1 MLTLPRRLLVLFG
14 LLFAF
19 ASPAFADEDES
30 AHEPAAAEEHA
41 AEPPAAHADEAEHP
55 AEHAAEHPAEH
66 PAAHDAAEHPAE
78 HAGEHSAEHAAA
90 AAAEEAETPVDPAVE
105 KEFTAAFKDIPDE
118 VVDTERPEGQ
128 ELTPSLTVEQL
139 RQLIR
144 VARAKVLERME
155 KKIEKKSAE
164 RMGKISAMIGWF
176 SLAGLLLLFM
186 PLVLRKKY
194 PGQGKAL
201 LKYSALAAGTFVIT
215 VNLFGM
221 VVVGFRSAQSALG
234 PATNPQLRVASAF
247 FDAMDNNA
255 DALIVYGKELFGP
268 TLEQVSGN
276 SDAQP
281 MAVLL
286 ENGKKLVKD
295 ADVFITIAKGFKKL
309 DFIFG
314 ILPTVLLMVT
324 MLLFILAIKPTL
336 LEIVRLPI
344 EAAEGRGGG
353 KHVIKRAFRRV
364 GGELLATLCTLGILV
379 LLTFL
384 AGTIMARV
392 VMPAIDLLIQ
402 YFGLAVLY
410 LKSVDGAKSG
420 LVFLMLFAVILFLVL
435 NLAAVIVSMSM
446 YLGKAQKIFQR
457 KFNDGVPVRQ
467 HKQFWTWGTISL
479 VAAQVLPWLYMV
491 GAGWLLEKINDKL
504 TANVTSVESIPWASI
519 MLIGPLFLVV
529 GFTAV
534 FWAAR
539 GMKAIGFL
547 AKYKVPAPV
556 APAAPAP
563 PVAAAA

>member
-1 MLTLPRRLLVLFG
+1 MLTLPRRLFVAFVF
-14 LLFAF
+14 LFAF
-19 ASPAFADEDES
+19 VTPAFADEEEPS
-30 AHEPAAAEEHA
+30 HEPATAAEHEAPPAEEAHAPA
-41 AEPPAAHADEAEHP
+41 AEAEHHEAAGEAEHP
-55 AEHAAEHPAEH
+55 GAEHQGA
-66 PAAHDAAEHPAE
+66 D
-78 HAGEHSAEHAAA
+78 
-90 AAAEEAETPVDPAVE
+90 AEEAAEVPVDPAVE

-118 VVDTERPEGQ
+118 VVDTERPKGQ
-128 ELTPSLTVEQL
+128 ELTPSLTEEQL

-144 VARAKVLERME
+144 IARAKVLERME

-176 SLAGLLLLFM
+176 SLAGLLLLLM

-194 PGQGKAL
+194 PGQGAAL
-201 LKYSALAAGTFVIT
+201 LKYSALAAGTFVLT

-221 VVVGFRSAQSALG
+221 VVMGFRGAQASLG
-234 PATNPQLRVASAF
+234 SATNPQLRVASAF
-247 FDAMDNNA
+247 FDALDNNA
-255 DALIVYGKELFGP
+255 DALVIYGKELFGP
-268 TLEQVSGN
+268 TLEQVSQDSN
-276 SDAQP
+276 AQP
-281 MAVLL
+281 MTVLL
-286 ENGKKLVKD
+286 ENGKKIVKD

-314 ILPTVLLMVT
+314 ILPTVLLMLT

-353 KHVIKRAFRRV
+353 KHVVKRALRRV
-364 GGELLATLCTLGILV
+364 GGELVATLCTLGILV
-379 LLTFL
+379 LLTML

-410 LKSVDGAKSG
+410 LKSVEGAKSG

-457 KFNDGVPVRQ
+457 KFNDGVPVRE
-467 HKQFWTWGTISL
+467 HGRFWKWGTISL
-479 VAAQVLPWLYMV
+479 LAAQVLPWLYMV
-491 GAGWLLEKINDKL
+491 GAGWLLDKINDKL
-504 TANVTSVESIPWASI
+504 TSNVTAVDNIPWRSI

-529 GFTAV
+529 GFTTV

-539 GMKAIGFL
+539 GIKAIVFI
-547 AKYKVPAPV
+547 AKYKVPAP
-556 APAAPAP
+556 AARPAESAQ
-563 PVAAAA
+563 VTAAAA